1 MLFRSHTDSTRRGNY
16 PKFNRNTRVLTKIND
31 EKIEILDPP
40 PIPKKPKNDLIG
52 RLLPSLSMVLISV
65 VMASG
70 GRDFVLFSLVSSV
83 VGIVTGVRGVRNAK
97 KDYKKEKKDRVKKY
111 TNYIDRKKNEIDQA
125 RQEEKDILCDKYISE
140 RQEIGRLKNFSH
152 DLFDRCREDEDFLE
166 VRLGIGKREAER
178 KIEYKKQEQI
188 GRAHV

>member
-1 MLFRSHTDSTRRGNY
+1 MADQALIRNGDFFAVANYGFFYKNGCLYTQQNLPIGENGLTHTDSTRRGNY

-97 KDYKKEKKDRVKKY
+97 KDYKKEKKDRVKKLSL
-111 TNYIDRKKNEIDQA
+111 IHI
-125 RQEEKDILCDKYISE
+125 
-140 RQEIGRLKNFSH
+140 
-152 DLFDRCREDEDFLE
+152 
-166 VRLGIGKREAER
+166 
-178 KIEYKKQEQI
+178 
-188 GRAHV
+188 

>member
-1 MLFRSHTDSTRRGNY
+1 M
-16 PKFNRNTRVLTKIND
+16 LTKIND

-70 GRDFVLFSLVSSV
+70 GGAFVLFSLVSSV

-140 RQEIGRLKNFSH
+140 RQEIGRLKNFSFY
-152 DLFDRCREDEDFLE
+152 LCNWYTFLPYPFF
-166 VRLGIGKREAER
+166 LSCSPSL
-178 KIEYKKQEQI
+178 
-188 GRAHV
+188 HFLPL